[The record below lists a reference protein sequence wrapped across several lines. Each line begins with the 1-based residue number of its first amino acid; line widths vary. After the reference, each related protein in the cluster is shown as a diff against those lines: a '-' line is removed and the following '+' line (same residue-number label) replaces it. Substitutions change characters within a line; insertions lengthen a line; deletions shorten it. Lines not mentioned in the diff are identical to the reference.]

1 MTTLDSVTSEQPDE
15 SDIEPFTLLS
25 PRDRKIV
32 PAGARDAYPLPEA
45 QAELVEEEPAFAE
58 VDLDG
63 RRVTDPAPFSPERF
77 ASAVRAVVRAH
88 EVLRTSVD
96 VSSGTEP
103 VYLVHPDAPI
113 PVAEHD
119 HRSVDEAK
127 REAMFGTLLATER
140 ATPFDP
146 ASPGPLRL
154 TVVLET
160 ERSWTPVVA
169 APRALTSVVDLSG
182 ILAELLR
189 AYHAADVDRA
199 VAGTRHAPCVAA
211 GLDAAADF
219 DGADYWTRLL
229 AGTAFALPGGWGG
242 EPGSTELTVEF
253 ADLAAGLATLAGAAG
268 VPLST
273 VLLAAHQTV
282 LGMLSAEPAGHT
294 EATLAPYGR
303 LESAG
308 TDCERLLHRFTLPV
322 PMVTGAATWRR
333 LVTRVAEAERAAWTH
348 RHAYRPSAAGDGQR
362 QHALFEWD
370 AAADTPGEPVPG
382 LPAERAAYGLRV
394 TAAPGRLR
402 LRAVKETVDPG
413 YAGRLAA
420 LYREVL
426 VAMAAD
432 PDGDARGARL
442 PADERRAVLVDWAVA
457 GTADRGG
464 VTVVD
469 LIRAQATATPDRVAV
484 RVGEVRLTY
493 RELMRRA
500 NQLTHH
506 LLDLGA
512 GRDTLVGVCLGR
524 TPDLIPALLGVWQT
538 GAGYL
543 PLDPKLPPER
553 LRHMLDAADVR
564 VVVTSTVQRPT
575 LTELYDGTLV
585 LVDTDAAALAARPDT
600 PVDVPIDPAQL
611 AYVIFTSG
619 STGRP
624 KGVMVPHAGLANY
637 LLWTVDA
644 YAAHGPGGAPVFSSI
659 SFDLGIPDI
668 FTPLI
673 TGEPVHLLPEP
684 LDTADLGACLLD
696 GAPYSFIKMTPGHLD
711 LLTWQLTAE
720 QARNLAGMV
729 IAAGDS
735 FTEALAARWLELA
748 GPDGTKVAT
757 EYGPTEITIGN
768 SGQPISEPPTTELV
782 PLGVPI
788 VNTTMY
794 VLTDRLEPVPV
805 GVPGEVYIGGVGVAR
820 GYLGRPD
827 LTAERFVPDPYGAP
841 GSRLYRSGDLARWL
855 PDGTLE
861 FLGRIDNQV
870 KIRGY
875 RVELGE
881 IQARLAAHPQV
892 RDAVVVARES
902 GQGEKRLVAYLV
914 LTAGHRPDPAALRG
928 HLAADLPD
936 YMIPAAF
943 VAIDHIPLTTNG
955 KVDSRALPAG

>member
-1 MTTLDSVTSEQPDE
+1 MTTLDSAPRPQPDE
-15 SDIEPFTLLS
+15 TDIERFALLS

-32 PAGARDAYPLPEA
+32 PAGALDGYPLPETLA
-45 QAELVEEEPAFAE
+45 DLVDDDSAFRT
-58 VDLDG
+58 VDLDA
-63 RRVTDPAPFSPERF
+63 RRVTDPVPFSPERF

-88 EVLRTSVD
+88 ELLRTSVD
-96 VSSGTEP
+96 PSRGSEP
-103 VYLVHPDAPI
+103 WYLVHPDAAI
-113 PVAEHD
+113 PLAQHD
-119 HRSVDEAK
+119 HRSVDQAK
-127 REAMFGTLLATER
+127 RETMLATLLETER

-146 ASPGPLRL
+146 ATPGPLRL
-154 TVVLET
+154 TVILET
-160 ERSWTPVVA
+160 EQSWTLVVA
-169 APRALTSVVDLSG
+169 APRALTAVADPAGV
-182 ILAELLR
+182 LAALLR
-189 AYHAADVDRA
+189 AYQDAGPAAE
-199 VAGTRHAPCVAA
+199 TRHAPCVAA

-219 DGADYWTRLL
+219 DGAEYWTNLL
-229 AGTAFALPGGWGG
+229 AGTACALPGGWGG
-242 EPGSTELTVEF
+242 APGSTELTVDF
-253 ADLAAGLATLAGAAG
+253 ADLSPGLTTLAAAAG

-282 LGMLSAEPAGHT
+282 LGVLGAEPAGHT
-294 EATLAPYGR
+294 EATLAPDGHPE
-303 LESAG
+303 LAA
-308 TDCERLLHRFTLPV
+308 TDCERLLHRVTLPV
-322 PMVTGAATWRR
+322 PMGAGEGTWRR
-333 LVTRVAEAERAAWTH
+333 LVTRVAEGERAAWTH
-348 RHAYRPSAAGDGQR
+348 RYADRPPATAAGQR

-370 AAADTPGEPVPG
+370 DAGTEAVPG
-382 LPAERAAYGLRV
+382 LPVDGTAYGLRV
-394 TAAPGRLR
+394 TAGPARLR
-402 LRAVKETVDPG
+402 LRTAGETVDAG
-413 YAGRLAA
+413 YARRLAA

-432 PDGDARGARL
+432 PDGDARGTYL

-457 GTADRGG
+457 ETVERGE
-464 VTVVD
+464 VTTLD
-469 LIRAQATATPDRVAV
+469 LVRAQAEATPDRIAV
-484 RVGEVRLTY
+484 RVGDARLTY
-493 RELMRRA
+493 RELIRRA
-500 NQLTHH
+500 NRLSHH
-506 LLDLGA
+506 LRDLGA
-512 GRDTLVGVCLGR
+512 GPGDLVGVCLGR
-524 TPDLIPALLGVWQT
+524 TSDLVPALLGVWQT

-543 PLDPKLPPER
+543 PLDPELPPER
-553 LRHMLDAADVR
+553 LRHMIEAADTT
-564 VVVTSTVQRPT
+564 VVVTSTVQQPT
-575 LTELYDGTLV
+575 LTGLYDGTLV
-585 LVDTDAAALAARPDT
+585 LVDTDAAAIAARPDS
-600 PVDVPIDPAQL
+600 PLDVPVQPSQL

-659 SFDLGIPDI
+659 SFDLGIPNI

-684 LDTADLGACLLD
+684 LDTADLGAHLVA

-720 QARNLAGMV
+720 QARELAGIV

-735 FTEALAARWLELA
+735 FTQALAARWLELA

-768 SGQPISEPPTTELV
+768 SGQQIIEPPTTELV
-782 PLGVPI
+782 PLGAPI
-788 VNTTMY
+788 VNTSMY
-794 VLTDRLEPVPV
+794 VLTERLDPVPV

-827 LTAERFVPDPYGAP
+827 LTSERFLLDPYGGP

-881 IQARLAAHPQV
+881 IQARLAAHPHV
-892 RDAVVVARES
+892 RDAVVIAREPS
-902 GQGEKRLVAYLV
+902 PGEKRLVAYVV
-914 LTAGHRPDPAALRG
+914 LTAGHPLDRAALRA
-928 HLAADLPD
+928 HLTADLPD

>member
-1 MTTLDSVTSEQPDE
+1 MTTLDSVTRQQPDE

-32 PAGARDAYPLPEA
+32 PPGARDAYPLPEA
-45 QAELVEEEPAFAE
+45 QAELVEEERAFAE
-58 VDLDG
+58 VDLDA
-63 RRVTDPAPFSPERF
+63 RRVTDPTPFSPERL
-77 ASAVRAVVRAH
+77 ASAVRAVLRAH
-88 EVLRTSVD
+88 ELLRTSVD
-96 VSSGTEP
+96 VSGGTEP
-103 VYLVHPDAPI
+103 LYLVHPDAPL
-113 PVAEHD
+113 PLAEHD

-127 REAMFGTLLATER
+127 REAMFTTLLATER

-146 ASPGPLRL
+146 ATPGPLRL
-154 TVVLET
+154 TVILET
-160 ERSWTPVVA
+160 ERSWTLVVA
-169 APRALTSVVDLSG
+169 APRALASVVDLAG

-189 AYHAADVDRA
+189 AYHADDAVPA
-199 VAGTRHAPCVAA
+199 VAGTRHAPCVAG

-219 DGADYWTRLL
+219 DGAEHWTRLL

-253 ADLAAGLATLAGAAG
+253 ADLAAGLATLADTAG

-294 EATLAPYGR
+294 ETALAAHGR
-303 LESAG
+303 PEQAG
-308 TDCERLLHRFTLPV
+308 TGCERLLHRFTLPV

-333 LVTRVAEAERAAWTH
+333 LVTRVAAGERAAWTH
-348 RHAYRPSAAGDGQR
+348 RYAYRPPAAGDGRR
-362 QHALFEWD
+362 QHVLFEWD
-370 AAADTPGEPVPG
+370 AAADTPGEPVSG
-382 LPAERAAYGLRV
+382 LPADRAEYGLRV
-394 TAAPGRLR
+394 TAGPARLR
-402 LRAVKETVDPG
+402 LRAAGETVDPG
-413 YAGRLAA
+413 YTHRLAA

-426 VAMAAD
+426 AAMAAD
-432 PDGDARGARL
+432 PDGDARGAWL

-457 GTADRGG
+457 GTVDRGG

-469 LIRAQATATPDRVAV
+469 LIRTQAAATPDRIAV
-484 RVGEVRLTY
+484 RVGDVRLTY

-543 PLDPKLPPER
+543 PLDPELPPER
-553 LRHMLDAADVR
+553 LRHMLDAADAR
-564 VVVTSTVQRPT
+564 VVVTSTVQQPT

-585 LVDTDAAALAARPDT
+585 LVDTEAAALAARPDT
-600 PVDVPIDPAQL
+600 AVDVLIDPAQL

-624 KGVMVPHAGLANY
+624 KGVMVHHAGLANY

-659 SFDLGIPDI
+659 SFDLGIPNI

-684 LDTADLGACLLD
+684 LDTADLGAYLLD
-696 GAPYSFIKMTPGHLD
+696 RAPYSFIKMTPGHLD

-735 FTEALAARWLELA
+735 FTEALATRWLELA

-881 IQARLAAHPQV
+881 IQARLAAHPHV
-892 RDAVVVARES
+892 RDAVVLARES
-902 GQGEKRLVAYLV
+902 GQGDKRLVAYLV
-914 LTAGHRPDPAALRG
+914 LTAGHRPDPTALRT

>member
-1 MTTLDSVTSEQPDE
+1 MTTLDSATSQQPD
-15 SDIEPFTLLS
+15 DADVEPFTLLS

-32 PAGARDAYPLPEA
+32 PAGTLDGYPLPET
-45 QAELVEEEPAFAE
+45 QADLVEEESAFTA

-63 RRVTDPAPFSPERF
+63 RRVTDPVPFSPERF
-77 ASAVRAVVRAH
+77 AAAVRVVVRAH
-88 EVLRTSVD
+88 ELLRTSVD
-96 VSSGTEP
+96 PSSGTEP
-103 VYLVHPDAPI
+103 WYLVHADAPV
-113 PVAEHD
+113 PLAQHD

-127 REAMFGTLLATER
+127 RESMFAALLETER
-140 ATPFDP
+140 STPFDP
-146 ASPGPLRL
+146 ATPGPLRL
-154 TVVLET
+154 TVVLES
-160 ERSWTPVVA
+160 EQSWTLVVA
-169 APRALTSVVDLSG
+169 APRALTCVADLAG

-189 AYHAADVDRA
+189 AYHTAGPA
-199 VAGTRHAPCVAA
+199 AGTRHAPCVAA

-219 DGADYWTRLL
+219 DGEEYWATLL
-229 AGTAFALPGGWGG
+229 AGTACALPGGWGG
-242 EPGSTELTVEF
+242 EPGSTELTVDF
-253 ADLAAGLATLAGAAG
+253 VDLAAGLAGLAGATG

-282 LGMLSAEPAGHT
+282 LGMLGAEPAGHT
-294 EATLAPYGR
+294 EATLAPYEHPE
-303 LESAG
+303 LPG
-308 TDCERLLHRFTLPV
+308 TGCERLLHRVTLPV
-322 PMVTGAATWRR
+322 PMATGAATWRS
-333 LVTRVAEAERAAWTH
+333 LVIRVAEGARAAWTH
-348 RHAYRPSAAGDGQR
+348 RHAYRPPAALAGQR

-370 AAADTPGEPVPG
+370 AAAGGPGQPVPG
-382 LPAERAAYGLRV
+382 LPADQTAYGLRV
-394 TAAPGRLR
+394 TAGPDRLR
-402 LRAVKETVDPG
+402 LRAATETVDPG
-413 YAGRLAA
+413 YARRLAA

-432 PDGDARGARL
+432 PDGDARRAHL

-457 GTADRGG
+457 ETVERGEL
-464 VTVVD
+464 TVVD
-469 LIRAQATATPDRVAV
+469 LIRAQATTSPDRIAV
-484 RVGEVRLTY
+484 RVGDTRLTY

-500 NQLTHH
+500 NRLTHH

-512 GRDTLVGVCLGR
+512 GPDTLVGVCLGR
-524 TPDLIPALLGVWQT
+524 TPDLVPALLAVWQT

-543 PLDPKLPPER
+543 PLDPELPSER
-553 LRHMLDAADVR
+553 LRHMIDAAEAP
-564 VVVTSTVQRPT
+564 VVVTSTVQQAT

-585 LVDTDAAALAARPDT
+585 LVDTDAAAIAARPDT
-600 PVDVPIDPAQL
+600 PVDLPIRPGQL

-624 KGVMVPHAGLANY
+624 KGVMVPHAGLVNY

-644 YAAHGPGGAPVFSSI
+644 YASYGPGGAPVFSSI

-673 TGEPVHLLPEP
+673 TGEPAHLLPEP
-684 LDTADLGACLLD
+684 LDTADLGACLLA

-711 LLTWQLTAE
+711 LLTWQLTAD
-720 QARNLAGMV
+720 QARDLAGMV

-735 FTEALAARWLELA
+735 FTEALAARWLGMA

-768 SGQPISEPPTTELV
+768 SGQPISEPPATELV

-794 VLTDRLEPVPV
+794 VLTERLEPVPV

-827 LTAERFVPDPYGAP
+827 LTAERFVPDPYGVP
-841 GSRLYRSGDLARWL
+841 GSRFYRSGDLARWL

-861 FLGRIDNQV
+861 FLGRIDNQI

-881 IQARLAAHPQV
+881 IQARLAAHPHV
-892 RDAVVVARES
+892 RDAVVVAREPS
-902 GQGEKRLVAYLV
+902 PGEKRLVAYVV
-914 LTAGHRPDPAALRG
+914 LTAGHPLDPTALRA
-928 HLAADLPD
+928 HLTADLPD

-943 VAIDHIPLTTNG
+943 VAIGHIPLTTNG
-955 KVDSRALPAG
+955 KVDSRALPAL